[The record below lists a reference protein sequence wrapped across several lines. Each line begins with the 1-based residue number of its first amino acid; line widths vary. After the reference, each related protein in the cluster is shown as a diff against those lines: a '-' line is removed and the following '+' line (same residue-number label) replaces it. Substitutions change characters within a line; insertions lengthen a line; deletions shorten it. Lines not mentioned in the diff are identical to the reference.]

1 MTKTLQLIG
10 LLEGKTN
17 QKFAEFTALH
27 ESQLVVDSSL
37 L

>member
-1 MTKTLQLIG
+1 MTKKPYS

-17 QKFAEFTALH
+17 QDFAEFTALH
-27 ESQLVVDSSL
+27 GSPIVFDSFL